1 MHKLLLT
8 IIVLSF
14 IGCSPKNYTIGT
26 YQNAS
31 ITVDGNSADWEM
43 PLRFGNTNGSLQYNI
58 TNDNE
63 FVYVCVATSDE
74 NTKMKILRAGISIY
88 IDVKGKKNKLTGI
101 TYPIKENQKN
111 DFTMNRDELRNSSR
125 FNQENNRSRKPNFN
139 KSNSYKCFGFLND
152 VDGEYYLNANNPIK
166 MSIDYDL
173 NNNLVVEASIPI
185 KNFYDKNLNAT
196 PSPNISLGIVLN
208 NLMTGFNPSRNNTN
222 RNYNMGGMN
231 GGMRGGGM
239 RGGGGMRSGG
249 AMRGGSGM
257 REGGNFSG
265 IDRSGLSDSNENWYQ
280 FKLAIQ

>member
-1 MHKLLLT
+1 MKKLLST
-8 IIVLSF
+8 IIVLTF
-14 IGCSPKNYTIGT
+14 LGCSSKNYTVGT
-26 YQNAS
+26 YQNVPIS
-31 ITVDGNSADWEM
+31 VDGNSADWEM

-63 FVYVCVATSDE
+63 FVYVCIATSDE
-74 NTKMKILRAGISIY
+74 NTKMRILRAGISIY
-88 IDVKGKKNKLTGI
+88 IDINGKKNKLTGI
-101 TYPIKENQKN
+101 TYPIKENQ
-111 DFTMNRDELRNSSR
+111 
-125 FNQENNRSRKPNFN
+125 ENNRSRKPNFT

-152 VDGEYYLNANNPIK
+152 VDGEYYLNANNVIK

-185 KNFYDKNLNAT
+185 KSFYTKNLST
-196 PSPNISLGIVLN
+196 TTSPNISLGIVLN
-208 NLMTGFNPSRNNTN
+208 NLMSGFNPSRNNAN

-231 GGMRGGGM
+231 GGMRGGAGMRTGGGM
-239 RGGGGMRSGG
+239 RGGG
-249 AMRGGSGM
+249 MRGGSGM